1 MPIMEMAESSFL
13 GLYFL
18 MEDLTMVFPSSGSPD
33 KSGFDGADQR
43 ESSMI

>member
-18 MEDLTMVFPSSGSPD
+18 MEDLTMVIPLLGPLTRVGLMVLTNA
-33 KSGFDGADQR
+33 KAP
-43 ESSMI
+43 